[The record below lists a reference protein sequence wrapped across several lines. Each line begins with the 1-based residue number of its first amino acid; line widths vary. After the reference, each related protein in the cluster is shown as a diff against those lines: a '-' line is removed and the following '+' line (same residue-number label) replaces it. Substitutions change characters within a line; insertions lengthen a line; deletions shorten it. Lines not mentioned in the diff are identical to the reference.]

1 MSQNAPPRPASRQPL
16 PATLVLTE
24 TLPEAGMRKLAERP
38 EVRLLVLPEPSDAE
52 LARALPQADG
62 VIMVMEQPA
71 LPAVLIERAARLRV
85 ACRMGAGY
93 DNIDVQ
99 ALTQHRI
106 PLATTGAVNARTVAE
121 HALYLMLAL
130 AKRGPVLDRAV
141 KGGAWPRGFGAIELA
156 GRSALVVGYG
166 RIGREVARL
175 AAAFDMRILVV
186 DPHVPADAPR
196 HDGFARAASLA
207 EGLRDADFV
216 VLACALGPGTRG
228 LIDAKALAHMKP
240 GAFMVNVARGPVI
253 DEAALVVALEQGRIA
268 GAGLDVLEREPPRAG
283 HALLSRDDVV
293 LTPHTAAYV
302 ETAFERMALAC
313 AANALAG
320 LDGRLD
326 PAAVVNPGVLTAQEV
341 TGAQR

>member
-1 MSQNAPPRPASRQPL
+1 MPPNAPPRPASRQPP

-24 TLPEAGMRKLAERP
+24 PLPDAGMRNLAERP
-38 EVRLLVLPEPSDAE
+38 GLRLLVLPAPSEAE

-71 LPAVLIERAARLRV
+71 LPAALIKRAPRLRV

-99 ALTQHRI
+99 ALTQRRI
-106 PLATTGAVNARTVAE
+106 PLATTGAANARTVAE

-130 AKRGPVLDRAV
+130 AKRGPVLERAV

-166 RIGREVARL
+166 RIGRQVARL
-175 AAAFDMRILVV
+175 AAAFDMRIVV
-186 DPHVPADAPR
+186 ADPHVPVDVVAR
-196 HDGFARAASLA
+196 VGFARAASLA

-216 VLACALGPGTRG
+216 VLACALGPATRG
-228 LIDAKALAHMKP
+228 LIDAKAFAHMKP
-240 GAFMVNVARGPVI
+240 GAFIVNVARGPVI
-253 DEAALVVALEQGRIA
+253 DEAALVAALEQGRIA

-313 AANALAG
+313 ATNALAG
-320 LDGRLD
+320 LDGALD
-326 PAAVVNPGVLTAQEV
+326 PTAVVNPEVLAAQES